1 MASAGEQT
9 VSEYIVHHLTNL
21 TYGKLPAG
29 FERQTPEG
37 VEVVADGGLW
47 TMAHGAD
54 EIAAMGFNAIH
65 VDSMIWSV
73 GLGIIFCWLFRRVA
87 VKATAGIPSGWVNGA
102 EMIVEF
108 ADQFLPIP

>member
-29 FERQTPEG
+29 FERQTAEG

-47 TMAHGAD
+47 TMAHGSD
-54 EIAAMGFNAIH
+54 EITENSKI
-65 VDSMIWSV
+65 SLMI
-73 GLGIIFCWLFRRVA
+73 LQ
-87 VKATAGIPSGWVNGA
+87 
-102 EMIVEF
+102 MI
-108 ADQFLPIP
+108 